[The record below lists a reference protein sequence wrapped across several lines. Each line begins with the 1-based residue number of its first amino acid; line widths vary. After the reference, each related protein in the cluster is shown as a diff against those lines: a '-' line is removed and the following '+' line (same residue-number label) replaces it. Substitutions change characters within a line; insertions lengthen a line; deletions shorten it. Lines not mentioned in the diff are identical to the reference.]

1 MWAHF
6 LLHSRKGQMLRPQ
19 SSAERNKLYYR
30 EPRLG
35 DRRQTGVLILE
46 GGRKMGREL
55 RDDWW
60 KVSLT
65 FNGRT
70 EFSAVLSSASSCI
83 ICTSLWYSAY
93 NGRWIFGLC
102 NLKSTVRHSSPSMR
116 LCISK
121 LLPICSF
128 PGVLSFQYS
137 FGGTGSSL

>member
-1 MWAHF
+1 
-6 LLHSRKGQMLRPQ
+6 MLRPQ

-65 FNGRT
+65 FNGSN

-83 ICTSLWYSAY
+83 ICT
-93 NGRWIFGLC
+93 
-102 NLKSTVRHSSPSMR
+102 V
-116 LCISK
+116 
-121 LLPICSF
+121 
-128 PGVLSFQYS
+128 
-137 FGGTGSSL
+137 GGILHITGGGFLACAI